1 MLIYVG
7 AAHARWGQC
16 PQTPF
21 FLPHPRRAALPRFP
35 LASPAREC
43 YHAAMPHVSLSLGA
57 RSYDVH
63 VANGNLDSVGYAVTR
78 LRLSGKAALITD
90 SNVCPLYADR
100 VRQSLEDAGYAV
112 SLHVFE
118 AGEAQKNL
126 STVEALVNEM
136 VSAGHDRS
144 SFVVALG
151 GGVVGDMAGFIASI
165 YYRGIPFIQ
174 VPTTVMAQVDSSVGG
189 KTAVDIAA
197 GKNLIGAFHQPRAVV
212 VDPMTLIS
220 LPDRVLREGMAEMV
234 KHAAIRDPRMLIP
247 LRELADEIPLG
258 FRLNTLERLP
268 QMIAEN
274 IAIKAR
280 IVEEDERETAGV
292 RAFLNFGHTI
302 GHGIEAALPYGEML
316 HGEAVSLGMRAALYL
331 SRKHAGLTETA
342 ERDLLST
349 LRALELP
356 LTLPDNVDMDTAL
369 ARTASDKKF
378 AAGAIR
384 FVLLRR
390 LGEPVIS
397 EGVTPEDL
405 KEALEYLR
413 K

>member
-1 MLIYVG
+1 
-7 AAHARWGQC
+7 
-16 PQTPF
+16 
-21 FLPHPRRAALPRFP
+21 
-35 LASPAREC
+35 
-43 YHAAMPHVSLSLGA
+43 MPHVSLSLGA

-63 VANGNLDSVGYAVTR
+63 VANGNLDSVGYAATR
-78 LRLSGKAALITD
+78 LRLNGRAALITD
-90 SNVCPLYADR
+90 SNVCPLYAAR
-100 VRQSLEDAGYAV
+100 VLQSLEDAGYSV

-126 STVEALVNEM
+126 STVETLVSEM
-136 VSAGHDRS
+136 VAAGHDRT

-189 KTAVDIAA
+189 KTAVDIPA

-220 LPDRVLREGMAEMV
+220 LPDRVLREGIAEMV
-234 KHAAIRDPRMLIP
+234 KHAAIRDPRMLLT
-247 LRELADEIPLG
+247 LRGLADEIHLG

-268 QMIAEN
+268 EIIAEN

-280 IVEEDERETAGV
+280 IVEEDERETAGL
-292 RAFLNFGHTI
+292 RAFLNFGHTL
-302 GHGIEAALPYGEML
+302 GHGIEAALPYGELL
-316 HGEAVSLGMRAALYL
+316 HGEAVSLGMRAALFL
-331 SRKHAGLTETA
+331 SRRHAGLTATA
-342 ERDLLST
+342 ERDLLGT

-356 LTLPDNVDMDTAL
+356 LTLPQGVDVETAL

-397 EGVTPEDL
+397 DAVTPQDL
-405 KEALEYLR
+405 RDALEHLR
-413 K
+413 S